1 QGIRPALGFHAALP
15 KAHDRLLSLTAAGV
29 GALSV
34 HGASSAFAL
43 KTSENALQ
51 GLVRATGLYL
61 REDGAAGSLQQVD
74 LAV

>member
-1 QGIRPALGFHAALP
+1 
-15 KAHDRLLSLTAAGV
+15 LLSLTAAGV

-34 HGASSAFAL
+34 HGASGPFAL